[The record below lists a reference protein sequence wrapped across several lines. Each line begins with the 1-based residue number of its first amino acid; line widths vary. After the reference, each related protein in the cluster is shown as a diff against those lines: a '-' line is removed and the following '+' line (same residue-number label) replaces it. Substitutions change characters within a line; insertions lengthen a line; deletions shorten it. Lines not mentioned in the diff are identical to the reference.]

1 MAYTY
6 RFVDTNENVI
16 YVGYTGQTMAKR
28 ISQHFTKGHLPKKC
42 YKSIARIDY
51 IKWDSKSDAQ
61 VMEVYYINKYHPKFN
76 KLDKQGDRL
85 NIQIEDEKEWKVYQ
99 VIKKTNIKYEAENGI
114 LTWIMIG
121 ALVYAIISFLY
132 EVKKCI

>member
-99 VIKKTNIKYEAENGI
+99 VIKKANSKYEAENGI

-121 ALVYAIISFLY
+121 ALVYAIISFF
-132 EVKKCI
+132 I

>member
-28 ISQHFTKGHLPKKC
+28 INQHFTKGHLPKKC
-42 YKSIARIDY
+42 YKSTARIDY

-121 ALVYAIISFLY
+121 ALVYAIISFF
-132 EVKKCI
+132 I

>member
-6 RFVDTNENVI
+6 RFVDTDENVI

-28 ISQHFTKGHLPKKC
+28 ISQHFTKGHLPKRC

-76 KLDKQGDRL
+76 KLDKQGDKL

-99 VIKKTNIKYEAENGI
+99 VIKKPNIKYEAEDGI
-114 LTWIMIG
+114 LTWVMIG
-121 ALVYAIISFLY
+121 ALVYAIISFF
-132 EVKKCI
+132 I

>member
-85 NIQIEDEKEWKVYQ
+85 NIQIGDEKEWKVYQ
-99 VIKKTNIKYEAENGI
+99 VIKKPNIKYEAEDGI
-114 LTWIMIG
+114 LTWVMIG
-121 ALVYAIISFLY
+121 ALVYAIISFF
-132 EVKKCI
+132 I

>member
-51 IKWDSKSDAQ
+51 IKWDSKSDDQ

-99 VIKKTNIKYEAENGI
+99 VIKKPNIKYEAEDGI

-121 ALVYAIISFLY
+121 ALVYAIISFF
-132 EVKKCI
+132 I

>member
-6 RFVDTNENVI
+6 RFVDTDENVI

-99 VIKKTNIKYEAENGI
+99 VIKKPNIKYEAENGI

-121 ALVYAIISFLY
+121 ALVYAIISFF
-132 EVKKCI
+132 I

>member
-99 VIKKTNIKYEAENGI
+99 VIKKPNIKYEAEDGI

-121 ALVYAIISFLY
+121 ALVYAIISYF
-132 EVKKCI
+132 I

>member
-99 VIKKTNIKYEAENGI
+99 VIKKPNIKYEAENGI
-114 LTWIMIG
+114 LTWILIG
-121 ALVYAIISFLY
+121 ALVYAIISFF
-132 EVKKCI
+132 I

>member
-61 VMEVYYINKYHPKFN
+61 VMEFTFY
-76 KLDKQGDRL
+76 
-85 NIQIEDEKEWKVYQ
+85 
-99 VIKKTNIKYEAENGI
+99 
-114 LTWIMIG
+114 
-121 ALVYAIISFLY
+121 
-132 EVKKCI
+132 

>member
-99 VIKKTNIKYEAENGI
+99 VIKKPNIKYEAEDGI

-121 ALVYAIISFLY
+121 ALVYAILSFF
-132 EVKKCI
+132 I

>member
-99 VIKKTNIKYEAENGI
+99 IIKKTNIKYEAENGI

-121 ALVYAIISFLY
+121 ALVYAIISFF
-132 EVKKCI
+132 I

>member
-6 RFVDTNENVI
+6 RFVDTDENVI

-28 ISQHFTKGHLPKKC
+28 ISQHFTKGHLPKRC

-85 NIQIEDEKEWKVYQ
+85 NIQIGNEKEWKVYQ
-99 VIKKTNIKYEAENGI
+99 VIKKPNIKYEAEDGI

-121 ALVYAIISFLY
+121 ALVYAIISFF
-132 EVKKCI
+132 I

>member
-85 NIQIEDEKEWKVYQ
+85 NIQIGNEKEWKVYQ
-99 VIKKTNIKYEAENGI
+99 VIKKPNIKYEVEDGI

-121 ALVYAIISFLY
+121 ALVYAIISFF
-132 EVKKCI
+132 I

>member
-99 VIKKTNIKYEAENGI
+99 VIKKPNIKYEGEDGI

-121 ALVYAIISFLY
+121 ALVYAIISFF
-132 EVKKCI
+132 I

>member
-99 VIKKTNIKYEAENGI
+99 VIKKPNIKYEAENGI
-114 LTWIMIG
+114 LIWVMIG
-121 ALVYAIISFLY
+121 ALVYAIISFF
-132 EVKKCI
+132 I

>member
-76 KLDKQGDRL
+76 KLNKQGDRL

-121 ALVYAIISFLY
+121 ALVYAIISFF
-132 EVKKCI
+132 I

>member
-99 VIKKTNIKYEAENGI
+99 VIKKPHIKYEAEDGI

-121 ALVYAIISFLY
+121 ALVYAIISFF
-132 EVKKCI
+132 I

>member
-85 NIQIEDEKEWKVYQ
+85 NIQIEDEKEWRVYQ
-99 VIKKTNIKYEAENGI
+99 VIKKPNIKYEAEDGI

-121 ALVYAIISFLY
+121 ALVYAIISFF
-132 EVKKCI
+132 I

>member
-76 KLDKQGDRL
+76 KFDKQGDRL

-99 VIKKTNIKYEAENGI
+99 VIKKPNIKYEAENGI

-121 ALVYAIISFLY
+121 ALVYAIISFF
-132 EVKKCI
+132 I

>member
-6 RFVDTNENVI
+6 RFVDTDENVI

-99 VIKKTNIKYEAENGI
+99 VIKKPNIKYEAETDYYVGI
-114 LTWIMIG
+114 LSRIRNKI
-121 ALVYAIISFLY
+121 
-132 EVKKCI
+132 

>member
-85 NIQIEDEKEWKVYQ
+85 NIQIENEKEWKVYQ
-99 VIKKTNIKYEAENGI
+99 VIKKTNIKYEAEDGI

-121 ALVYAIISFLY
+121 ALVYAIISFFI
-132 EVKKCI
+132 CG

>member
-6 RFVDTNENVI
+6 RFVDIDENVI

-99 VIKKTNIKYEAENGI
+99 VIKKPNIKYEAENGI

-121 ALVYAIISFLY
+121 ALVYAIISFF
-132 EVKKCI
+132 I